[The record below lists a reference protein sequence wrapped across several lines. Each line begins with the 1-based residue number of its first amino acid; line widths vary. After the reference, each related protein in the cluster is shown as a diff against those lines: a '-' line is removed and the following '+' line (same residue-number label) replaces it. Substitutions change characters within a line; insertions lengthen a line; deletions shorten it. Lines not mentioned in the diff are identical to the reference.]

1 MADAARCP
9 GPGSE
14 EVLMENQEGSS
25 AGIDSE
31 TPGASAPDKPVC
43 LIVLGMAGSGKTT
56 FVQRLTAHLHYLK
69 SPPYVINLDP
79 AVHTV
84 PFPANI
90 DIRDTVN
97 YKEVMKQYGLGPNGG
112 IVTSLNLF
120 ATRFDQVMQFIEKKQ
135 HNHRYVLID
144 TPGQIEVF
152 TWSAS
157 GTIITE
163 ALASSFPC
171 VVIYVMDTSRSVN
184 PVTFMSNMLYACSI
198 LYKTKLPFIVVMN
211 KTDIIDHSFAVEWMQ
226 DFEVFQDALNQ
237 ETSYVSNLTR
247 SMSLVLDEFY
257 TNLRVVGVSAVTGSG
272 LDELFVQVEDA
283 AKEYERDY
291 RPEYERLRKQ
301 LAEAQSK
308 KQQEQ
313 LERLRKDLGAVDI
326 TNTPSAEDTD
336 IAGPSD
342 LIMTRGNLDEE
353 EEEGESDTDDI
364 DHTVTEESRERDAFG
379 NFLKQRKE
387 VVQKHVASVVN
398 FPATRTVR
406 ALTKPGVRFSNKR
419 DSGEDQE
426 DSSEMNL
433 HGSEPTPPPPPSGL
447 LDQSQPK
454 TEHHCR
460 ESTYLTTVSLEEN
473 SGSSSSMTL
482 AAYREKM
489 RELPLLSLFCSCIR
503 PQPRDDTGD
512 TKEAGMVD
520 LNLCNIR
527 EMEVIE
533 LSKRA
538 SGQAFEVILKP
549 PTFDGGPELR
559 ATTPPR
565 PKPSLEEIQKKLNAA
580 QERRKCQEAELLKH
594 LAERREHEREVAQ
607 KALTKE
613 RQECRADAN
622 KEQQQMHLNASQE
635 QLQEEDK
642 HSMEVS

>member
-1 MADAARCP
+1 MAAASQLPGGGADLTSNLEGSAADGDVGTPPAAAR
-9 GPGSE
+9 E
-14 EVLMENQEGSS
+14 
-25 AGIDSE
+25 
-31 TPGASAPDKPVC
+31 KPVC
-43 LIVLGMAGSGKTT
+43 LVVLGMAGSGKTT
-56 FVQRLTAHLHYLK
+56 FVQRLTAHLHFLK

-79 AVHTV
+79 AVHEV

-135 HNHRYVLID
+135 QNHRYVLID

-301 LAEAQSK
+301 LAETQSR

-313 LERLRKDLGAVDI
+313 LERLRKDLGAVNM
-326 TNTPSAEDTD
+326 TSAPPSEDAD

-342 LIMTRGNLDEE
+342 FIMTRGNPDDGEE
-353 EEEGESDTDDI
+353 EEEDSDTDDI
-364 DHTVTEESRERDAFG
+364 DHNAAEESKEKDAFG
-379 NFLKQRKE
+379 NFLKERKE
-387 VVQKHVASVVN
+387 VV
-398 FPATRTVR
+398 R
-406 ALTKPGVRFSNKR
+406 ARN
-419 DSGEDQE
+419 
-426 DSSEMNL
+426 
-433 HGSEPTPPPPPSGL
+433 
-447 LDQSQPK
+447 
-454 TEHHCR
+454 
-460 ESTYLTTVSLEEN
+460 
-473 SGSSSSMTL
+473 
-482 AAYREKM
+482 
-489 RELPLLSLFCSCIR
+489 
-503 PQPRDDTGD
+503 
-512 TKEAGMVD
+512 
-520 LNLCNIR
+520 
-527 EMEVIE
+527 
-533 LSKRA
+533 
-538 SGQAFEVILKP
+538 
-549 PTFDGGPELR
+549 
-559 ATTPPR
+559 
-565 PKPSLEEIQKKLNAA
+565 
-580 QERRKCQEAELLKH
+580 RKC
-594 LAERREHEREVAQ
+594 VVP
-607 KALTKE
+607 
-613 RQECRADAN
+613 D
-622 KEQQQMHLNASQE
+622 
-635 QLQEEDK
+635 
-642 HSMEVS
+642 VP